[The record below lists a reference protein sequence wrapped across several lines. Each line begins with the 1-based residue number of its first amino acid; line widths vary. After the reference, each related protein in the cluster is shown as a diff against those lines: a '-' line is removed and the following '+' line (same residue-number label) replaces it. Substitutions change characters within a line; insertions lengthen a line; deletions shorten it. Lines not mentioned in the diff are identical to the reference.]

1 MSVENLVSTG
11 PLILAIPV
19 AAAAGAVT
27 FLSPCC
33 LPLVPG
39 YLSYITGMS
48 GAGADKKSAAAARKA
63 AASAGA
69 GTAETTGAAG
79 TTGTTGTAG
88 TAGTARAAG
97 TAGTAGTAG
106 AAGAA
111 GTAGTAGAD
120 VTAGTAGADVTAG
133 ADAVSAGVTAGT
145 AGTVGT
151 AGADATTGADAVSA
165 GVTAAGTSAATT
177 GAAVGAART
186 TAVADAGSAAH
197 GVRPGS
203 ADAGSRRTDGRGTV
217 GRGTDGRGTDGRGTD
232 GRGTDGRGTGAGGA
246 VATATVAAP
255 RTPGAAPTGRA
266 VAGTALFVA
275 GFSAVFAVYGLA
287 FGGLGHLL
295 RAHDTGLT
303 QVLGGVTIVLG
314 LMFAGAF
321 DRFSFA
327 GRIFR
332 PSARP
337 RAGLA
342 GAPLLGVMFGFGWTP
357 CIGPTLTAVLALSE
371 TSGTAAR
378 GAFLAFVYGLGLGI
392 PFLIVAGA
400 FQRAV
405 NVLGFFRRNA
415 RLVSRIG
422 GAMLVLVGVL
432 EVTGAWT
439 SAIAWLHTHW
449 FSGYS
454 SPL

>member
-48 GAGADKKSAAAARKA
+48 GAGADRKA
-63 AASAGA
+63 AAGTVAVSASA
-69 GTAETTGAAG
+69 GTAVAIEGAG
-79 TTGTTGTAG
+79 EGGG
-88 TAGTARAAG
+88 
-97 TAGTAGTAG
+97 
-106 AAGAA
+106 
-111 GTAGTAGAD
+111 
-120 VTAGTAGADVTAG
+120 
-133 ADAVSAGVTAGT
+133 GVT
-145 AGTVGT
+145 
-151 AGADATTGADAVSA
+151 
-165 GVTAAGTSAATT
+165 
-177 GAAVGAART
+177 
-186 TAVADAGSAAH
+186 
-197 GVRPGS
+197 
-203 ADAGSRRTDGRGTV
+203 
-217 GRGTDGRGTDGRGTD
+217 
-232 GRGTDGRGTGAGGA
+232 
-246 VATATVAAP
+246 TATVAAP
-255 RTPGAAPTGRA
+255 RDPATTPKGRA
-266 VAGTALFVA
+266 VAGTALFIV

-287 FGGLGHLL
+287 VGGLGQLL

-303 QVLGGVTIVLG
+303 QVLGAITIVLG

-342 GAPLLGVMFGFGWTP
+342 GAPLLGVMFGFGWSP
-357 CIGPTLTAVLALSE
+357 CIGPTLTAVLTLSAS
-371 TSGTAAR
+371 SGTAAR
-378 GAFLAFVYGLGLGI
+378 GAFLAFVYGLGLGV
-392 PFLIVAGA
+392 PFLIVAAA

-415 RLVSRIG
+415 RMVSRIG
-422 GAMLVLVGVL
+422 GAFLVVVGIL
-432 EVTGAWT
+432 EVSGAWT
-439 SAIAWLHTHW
+439 SAIDWLHTHW
-449 FSGYS
+449 FSSYVP
-454 SPL
+454 PL